1 MKTTLSK
8 ILIASLV
15 TLGFTACDFLEEES
29 QTRYT
34 TQYVFETEDGLSLA
48 VTSLYAL
55 DRKYQDQNEGSI
67 NLALRRATDLSVTNG
82 GTGNFYGAYDP
93 TYLKPS
99 AAQPA
104 DMWKGMYGIIGKCND
119 IIEAAKKLPETDV
132 LNNLVAQAKAYRAQS
147 YFLLYRTFDRIWL
160 NTSSTTPENV
170 NDKREFKPATKE
182 EVFTL
187 LYEDLEFAIKYLE
200 WKPKDIGRF
209 NQAAARHIMA
219 DVALWNEDWQTV
231 LDQIEAI
238 ETSGAG
244 YELVD
249 IDKIFNGENLNH
261 SEALL
266 VQQWSR
272 NPGGNN
278 LADNGAIKGHFYA
291 CWFIEHYRT
300 TFGGDEYC
308 CVENWSYGWGRCYPS
323 PYLFSL
329 YKDKTVDKRYKAF
342 YIHQYKNSTN
352 KTIRGVKP
360 GEYITMTT
368 GGSVDKNL
376 CPGCT
381 KYGDVWTR
389 STTEQY
395 SYKDIIVYRLAE
407 TYILA
412 TEAAVRMGNN
422 DLAKKYF
429 NKTWMRAGNPEFTGT
444 VTMQD
449 VIDEQARELALE
461 GQRWYFLKRHGIL
474 IDQVKKYAGDPRIS
488 TSIAGRVNLPKN
500 PHFVRWPI
508 PEAEVINME
517 PENFPQNEG
526 YN

>member
-1 MKTTLSK
+1 MATAWGDESVRKTGVPSPMYLMGACVCDDTETETRQRLALLKPKGARKLHWRDMRPSLRGKVVDAMAAMDIDHVIVAAVPMSQWNTAERARRKCLERLLPLLETEYNVDTLVLERREYIIPGEYFLSEDVDTYINLKK
-8 ILIASLV
+8 IYEENKASIVSTEPHLEKIEYTDSQDKLFPKIRTESCEDAV
-15 TLGFTACDFLEEES
+15 KKFLEAKTMS
-29 QTRYT
+29 DI
-34 TQYVFETEDGLSLA
+34 TQGNISISYSL
-48 VTSLYAL
+48 
-55 DRKYQDQNEGSI
+55 
-67 NLALRRATDLSVTNG
+67 
-82 GTGNFYGAYDP
+82 
-93 TYLKPS
+93 
-99 AAQPA
+99 
-104 DMWKGMYGIIGKCND
+104 
-119 IIEAAKKLPETDV
+119 
-132 LNNLVAQAKAYRAQS
+132 
-147 YFLLYRTFDRIWL
+147 
-160 NTSSTTPENV
+160 
-170 NDKREFKPATKE
+170 
-182 EVFTL
+182 
-187 LYEDLEFAIKYLE
+187 
-200 WKPKDIGRF
+200 KDIGRF

-291 CWFIEHYRT
+291 CWFIAPYRT

-508 PEAEVINME
+508 PEAEVINMG